1 MDRVASIFDGTLP
14 ILPFDQRR
22 EEFLGS
28 VSGASGTSPQVLAL
42 AAEAD
47 GTLVY
52 LNVVGY
58 QTACSAH
65 FARLWQGEPLSFQ
78 PAPGLRVGVPSMLSR
93 SKDWSYQEIG
103 GPLKDTPYVNAM
115 GLTRQA
121 NIGYGMKVPPIFPME
136 SAAVCTVVADEDT
149 DEATPAPAQPVS
161 TVNLKGALPRFVFG
175 NAHESTPAAAGFH
188 GHLRALRVVRL
199 YDTRSP
205 IHTHCTQIWLDQ
217 LWLHGLEQQLIIP
230 IAAIGIRAWRISG
243 DLLAWADLVHA
254 GLAGGWLPRP

>member
-1 MDRVASIFDGTLP
+1 MEHVVSIFDGTLP
-14 ILPFDQRR
+14 LLPFDQHAQD
-22 EEFLGS
+22 FFGS
-28 VSGASGTSPQVLAL
+28 VSGASGTPPQVLAL
-42 AAEAD
+42 VAEAD

-78 PAPGLRVGVPSMLSR
+78 AAPGLGVRAPSILTR

-121 NIGYGMKVPPIFPME
+121 NIGYGMKVPPVFP
-136 SAAVCTVVADEDT
+136 AQRATAKVLADD
-149 DEATPAPAQPVS
+149 DDGDDVTPAPVS

-175 NAHESTPAAAGFH
+175 NAHETTPAVSGFH

-199 YDTRSP
+199 DDTRSP
-205 IHTHCTQIWLDQ
+205 AHTRCTEIWLEQ
-217 LWLHGLEQQLIIP
+217 LWLHGLTEQLIVP
-230 IAAIGIRAWRISG
+230 LVAHGIRAWRICG
-243 DLLAWADLVHA
+243 DLLAWADLVQR
-254 GLAGGWLPRP
+254 GLAAGWLPRP